1 MIVKICGLMNKEDV
15 TAAVE
20 AGADYL
26 GFVFA
31 KSKRRITY
39 EQAGKMS
46 EDVPLHV
53 KKVGVFVNPE
63 MSEIEEAIRI
73 AGIDLIQLH
82 GDESPEFC
90 REMKKPVIKA
100 VSIHSE
106 EDVLKFE
113 KYDVHH
119 VLADAPGTAYR
130 GGSGHSFDW
139 NYLSHNDHHE
149 QLILAGGLTPE
160 NIQQAIN
167 EVKPAGVDVSS
178 GVETNG
184 KKDHQKMK
192 QFVKNAKQTGSEMI

>member
-31 KSKRRITY
+31 DSKRRITF
-39 EQAGKMS
+39 EQAGKIS
-46 EDVPLHV
+46 ENVPSYV

-63 MSEIEEAIRI
+63 VSEIDDAIRL

-90 REMKKPVIKA
+90 RQMKKPVIKA

-106 EDVLKFE
+106 EDVLQFKKF
-113 KYDVHH
+113 DVYHA
-119 VLADAPGTAYR
+119 LADAPGTAYR

-139 NYLSHNDHHE
+139 NYLNTNDRHD

-160 NIQQAIN
+160 NVQLAIN

-184 KKDHQKMK
+184 KKNHQKMK